1 MVRSSC
7 KVAALAVLTCV
18 LLLGFAGAANA
29 GSWPD
34 VDSSVL
40 TSYGLTADQLS
51 QVSDGFPDGTW
62 QPWRSITRAQFA
74 KMAVTAFGLD
84 LTAPTTPSFSDV
96 AADDY
101 FYPYI
106 EAVHAAGLMN
116 GVGERLFA
124 PGAPLTREQ
133 AVAVVARKV
142 AADEGFD
149 LAAMT
154 ESDMMAALEGF
165 AGASAIS
172 PGLRGE
178 MAFAVGRLLVKGNA
192 GRDLMPKALVSRV
205 AAAALVVRA
214 MGPQF
219 LLDVDDDGAAVTVRT
234 GDVITVVV
242 KGNPTTG
249 YTWTA
254 ALSEA
259 DAAILEQMGDPAYV
273 PDSDLIGSGG
283 TFVFRFRAVAAG
295 EAVLMLTYARPWE
308 SVPPLETFSVVIS
321 VADAPL
327 EGTSWKL
334 ESWSVSAV
342 DPAEFEQT
350 ATFADGKVGGKAVVN
365 SYSAPY
371 SIGANGRLWVG
382 EITRTLM
389 AGSEQEMR
397 AEDTYLG
404 LLGQARAFRLTD
416 GSLTLL
422 DANMN
427 ELLIFQPV
435 G

>member
-1 MVRSSC
+1 MVRSSL
-7 KVAALAVLTCV
+7 KVAVLAVLTCSLV
-18 LLLGFAGAANA
+18 LGFAGAASA

-40 TSYGLTADQLS
+40 TSYGLTAEQLS

-84 LTAPTTPSFSDV
+84 EAAPATPTFSDV
-96 AADDY
+96 APDGY
-101 FYPYI
+101 FYPYV
-106 EAVHAAGLMN
+106 EAAYAAGLMN
-116 GVGERLFA
+116 GVGEGLFA
-124 PGAPLTREQ
+124 PAASLTREQ

-142 AADEGFD
+142 AAEEYFD
-149 LAAMT
+149 LATMNEFDIT
-154 ESDMMAALEGF
+154 AALEDY
-165 AGASAIS
+165 AGASSVS
-172 PGLRGE
+172 PGLRDE
-178 MAFAVGRLLVKGNA
+178 MAFAVGRLLVKGSA
-192 GRDLMPKALVSRV
+192 GGDLMPKTVVSRI

-214 MGPQF
+214 IGAQF
-219 LLDVDDDGAAVTVRT
+219 VLDADDDGAAVAVRT

-249 YTWTA
+249 YAWTA
-254 ALSEA
+254 ALGEA
-259 DAAILEQMGDPAYV
+259 DAAILEQMGEPAYV

-283 TFVFRFRAVAAG
+283 TYTFRFRAVAAG
-295 EAVLMLTYARPWE
+295 EAVLKLAYARPWE
-308 SVPPLETFSVVIS
+308 SVPPLETFSVDVS

-334 ESWSVSAV
+334 AGWSVSSV

-350 ATFADGKVGGKAVVN
+350 ATFQDGKVGGKAVLN
-365 SYSAPY
+365 RYSAPY
-371 SIGANGRLWVG
+371 SVGVNGRLWVG
-382 EITRTLM
+382 AIARTLI

-397 AEDTYLG
+397 AENAYLG

-416 GSLTLL
+416 GRLTLL
-422 DANMN
+422 DTNMN
-427 ELLIFQPV
+427 ELLIFQPA